1 MEAQMTQIPTSFIPK
16 LKKGQLV
23 EVVMG
28 CTGLR
33 SITAVELKYWNDE
46 RARLN
51 DWFDSAGE
59 SRLPPHWSEDDFSPG
74 KKLTV
79 VRAAASTQHVW
90 FGRVRAKYCKAVC
103 TETGHEYY
111 VNKKYLRAV

>member
-1 MEAQMTQIPTSFIPK
+1 MAQIPQTFIPK

-28 CTGLR
+28 CNGLR
-33 SITAVELKYWNDE
+33 PITASELQHWQEE
-46 RARLN
+46 RKRLN

-59 SRLPPHWSEDDFSPG
+59 SRLPPRWAEDDLSKG
-74 KKLTV
+74 HKLTV
-79 VRAAASTQHVW
+79 LRAAASTQHIF
-90 FGRVRAKYCKAVC
+90 FGVRYGKYCKALC
-103 TETGHEYY
+103 TQTGHEYY

>member
-1 MEAQMTQIPTSFIPK
+1 MTQPTLPDTFIPK

-28 CTGLR
+28 CNGLR
-33 SITAVELKYWNDE
+33 SITAAELQHWHSE
-46 RARLN
+46 RKRLN

-59 SRLPPHWSEDDFSPG
+59 SRLPPRWAEDDFSPG

-79 VRAAASTQHVW
+79 VRAAASTQHIF
-90 FGRVRAKYCKAVC
+90 FGVKYGKYCKVLC
-103 TETGHEYY
+103 TQTGHEYY
-111 VNKKYLRAV
+111 VNKKYLRPV

>member
-1 MEAQMTQIPTSFIPK
+1 MDRLTLPQSFIPK

-28 CTGLR
+28 CSGVR
-33 SITAVELKYWNDE
+33 SITAAELKYWHEE

-51 DWFDSAGE
+51 DWFDSGGE
-59 SRLPPHWSEDDFSPG
+59 SRLPPHWSQDDFSPG

-79 VRAAASTQHVW
+79 VRAAVSVQHIW
-90 FGRVRAKYCKAVC
+90 YRVRHGKYAKVLC
-103 TETGHEYY
+103 TQTGHEYY
-111 VNKKYLRAV
+111 VDKRYVRPV

>member
-1 MEAQMTQIPTSFIPK
+1 MDRPTLPQSFIPK

-28 CTGLR
+28 CVGLR
-33 SITAVELKYWNDE
+33 SITAAELQHWQDE
-46 RARLN
+46 RKRLN

-59 SRLPPHWSEDDFSPG
+59 SRLPPHWSQDDFSPG

-79 VRAAASTQHVW
+79 LRAAASTQHIW
-90 FGRVRAKYCKAVC
+90 FGVKYGKYCKAVC

-111 VNKKYLRAV
+111 VNKKYLRPV